1 MPFSLQRDFQ
11 YKKTRI
17 SAEEIYDRSKKELA
31 DSKTIFIATDERDKT
46 FFEPLR
52 KHYTLF
58 FLDDFMDQIK
68 GVNSNYYGMIDQ
80 LTSSRGRVFFGT
92 WWSTLSGY
100 INRMRGYSS
109 QKNKLDG
116 YLDGTLQSYYFVPDE
131 KKYQMTVYKPVKLP
145 IYMREFPAAWR
156 DIDRNI
162 EEIHDEDVRQ
172 KQHQQHQ

>member
-1 MPFSLQRDFQ
+1 
-11 YKKTRI
+11 
-17 SAEEIYDRSKKELA
+17 
-31 DSKTIFIATDERDKT
+31 
-46 FFEPLR
+46 
-52 KHYTLF
+52 
-58 FLDDFMDQIK
+58 MDQIK

-156 DIDRNI
+156 DTDRNI